1 MNFEEHTGKAV
12 LRAAGVATPAGR
24 LCDSPEAVRQAAE
37 TFGTCAVKAQVPTGK
52 RGKAGGIRIARD
64 ADAAAAAAAEIL
76 GMEIGGYRVQHVLVE
91 QGVDIRQELYAAVL
105 NDPATKGPLV
115 LVSAEGG
122 MEIEEL
128 AAEKPE
134 SLIRVAVDI
143 REGVRRDSLEQ
154 AMAGAFAGD
163 QLGALLDTL
172 ERLYKAY
179 AESDADLL
187 EINPLVVT
195 GDGDMLALDCKLSI
209 DDGAVPRHAELA
221 AEAPE
226 VPMTDLERRARELS
240 LPYIQLEGSVG
251 ILANGAGLTM
261 TTMDVVSHYG
271 GEPANFLEIG
281 GEAYTKGRDALRLVL
296 DNPNVRSLVINFCGA
311 FARTDVMTEGVLAAW
326 DEVQPHVPVHF
337 CINGT
342 GEDEALAMVREKL
355 GVTPTQV
362 MDEAVKAAVEAAR

>member
-12 LRAAGVATPAGR
+12 LRAAGVATPEGR
-24 LCDSPEAVRQAAE
+24 LCDTPATARSAAE
-37 TFGTCAVKAQVPTGK
+37 AFGTCAVKAQVATGK
-52 RGKAGGIRIARD
+52 RGKAGGIRIARSPEE
-64 ADAAAAAAAEIL
+64 AEQAAADIL
-76 GMEIGGYRVQHVLVE
+76 GMEIGGYTVHRVLVE

-134 SLIRVAVDI
+134 SLIRVPVDI
-143 REGVRRDSLEQ
+143 RHGVSRTALEQ
-154 AMAGAFAGD
+154 ALAGTFTGD
-163 QLGALLDTL
+163 QLPALLDTL
-172 ERLYKAY
+172 ERLYAAY
-179 AESDADLL
+179 AGSDADLL

-195 GDGDMLALDCKLSI
+195 GEGGMLALDCKLSI
-209 DDGAVPRHAELA
+209 DDGAVPRQPDLA

-226 VPMTDLERRARELS
+226 VPMTELERRARELS
-240 LPYIQLEGSVG
+240 LPYIQLDGSVG

-271 GEPANFLEIG
+271 GAPANFLEIG

-326 DEVQPHVPVHF
+326 DEVRPQVPVHF

-342 GEDEALAMVREKL
+342 GEDEALAMVRDKL

-362 MDEAVKAAVEAAR
+362 MDEAVQAAVEAAR